1 MLYPLFRIFRNAC
14 ASPFRG
20 TEGALDAVSPNLN
33 QAPQAVRRHIAI
45 FGRRNVGKSSLLN
58 AITGQS
64 VAIVSDQPGTTTDPV
79 NRAMELLPLGPVVFI
94 DTAGFDDEGAVGMLR
109 NERTRRVVDQA
120 DLALL
125 VTDGSGDL
133 KPECEWLALLQRREL
148 PTVLVLNKVDTIDD
162 VQSVALRLKVVLG
175 LEPVPVSNV
184 TGQGMAELR
193 QAMARA
199 AGNDEQLTIT
209 GALAAKG
216 DTVLLVM
223 PQDPQAPKGR
233 LILPQ
238 VQTIRDLLDK
248 DCTVLC
254 CTLEGLER
262 SLAALRQP
270 PALIITDSQVFK
282 AVYELKPAQSRLTSF
297 SVLMAALK
305 GNVAVMARGAA
316 AIDRLTPQSRILIAE
331 ACTHAPMSEDIGRE
345 KIPAMIR
352 RRVGESVA
360 FDLVSGKDWPADLT
374 PYDLIIHCG
383 ACMFNRRLMQSRI
396 ARAQEQ
402 AVPITNYGLAIAHL
416 QGILPQVTLP

>member
-1 MLYPLFRIFRNAC
+1 M
-14 ASPFRG
+14 SQ
-20 TEGALDAVSPNLN
+20 DLN
-33 QAPQAVRRHIAI
+33 QTPQAVRRHIAI

-58 AITGQS
+58 ALTGQPA
-64 VAIVSDQPGTTTDPV
+64 AIVSAQPGTTTDPV
-79 NRAMELLPLGPVVFI
+79 LRAMELLPLGPVVFI
-94 DTAGFDDEGAVGMLR
+94 DTAGFDDEGMVGNLR
-109 NERTRRVVDQA
+109 NERTQRVVDQA
-120 DLALL
+120 DMALL
-125 VTDGSGDL
+125 VTDGGGDL
-133 KPECEWLALLQRREL
+133 SQEREWLAVLQRREV
-148 PTVLVLNKVDTIDD
+148 PTVLVLNKVDIHDD
-162 VQSVALRLKVVLG
+162 AQSVASRLKSVLG
-175 LEPVPVSNV
+175 LEPVLVSCV
-184 TGQGMAELR
+184 TGQGLAELR

-199 AGNDEQLTIT
+199 AGDDVSMSLT

-262 SLAALRQP
+262 SLAALREP

-282 AVYELKPAQSRLTSF
+282 AVYEKKPAQSRLTSF

-305 GNVAVMARGAA
+305 GDVRVMAAGAA
-316 AIDRLTPQSRILIAE
+316 AIDRLTPQSRVLIAE

-345 KIPAMIR
+345 KIPALIR
-352 RRVGESVA
+352 KRVGESVQ
-360 FDLVSGKDWPADLT
+360 FDIRAGKDWPQDLT
-374 PYDLIIHCG
+374 AYDLIIHCG

-396 ARAQEQ
+396 TRAQQ
-402 AVPITNYGLAIAHL
+402 QGVPITNYGLAIAHL
-416 QGILPQVTLP
+416 NGILPQVELGG